1 MKTMPSLEERIKA
14 LHDEIDRYV
23 AFYIDERASQVIG
36 VPRGVVEGT
45 VLARANGC
53 ACEEY
58 RIVKARLEA
67 ERKLADA
74 QVSTG

>member
-14 LHDEIDRYV
+14 LHEEIDAVVAKYV
-23 AFYIDERASQVIG
+23 DERAAACIG

-53 ACEEY
+53 VCEELQ
-58 RIVKARLEA
+58 IVLARLEA

-74 QVSTG
+74 AL

>member
-1 MKTMPSLEERIKA
+1 MKQTLEERIVA
-14 LHDEIDRYV
+14 LHAELQTVI
-23 AFYIDERASQVIG
+23 AAYIDERAAMVIG
-36 VPRGVVEGT
+36 VPHGVVSAT
-45 VLARANGC
+45 ILSRASGC
-53 ACEEY
+53 RCEEY